1 MVGKLPGVL
10 DRVGIAPQEIR
21 IERDDYFGLVQV
33 VDHRTVGGTDC
44 IERLA
49 NIPSVDRFV
58 LDYRRFWVLLEDFLE
73 HFPETWASRRLDQDR
88 QPLAGPECAG
98 AS

>member
-1 MVGKLPGVL
+1 MVGKLAGVL
-10 DRVGIAPQEIR
+10 YRVGIAAQEIR

-58 LDYRRFWVLLEDFLE
+58 FDYRRFWVLLEDFLE
-73 HFPETWASRRLDQDR
+73 HFPEAWAARRLDQDR
-88 QPLAGPECAG
+88 QPLAGAKCACT
-98 AS
+98 S